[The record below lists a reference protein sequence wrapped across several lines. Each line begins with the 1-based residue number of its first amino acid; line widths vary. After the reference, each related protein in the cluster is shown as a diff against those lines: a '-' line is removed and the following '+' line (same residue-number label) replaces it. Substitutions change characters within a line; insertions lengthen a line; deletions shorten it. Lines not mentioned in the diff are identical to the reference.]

1 MKIYTLEFILTFL
14 FHGIVMKAKRQK
26 MKQLAICYERKTYN
40 IKTVEQLLGALFS
53 IHHILYKHFH
63 ENKVTKE
70 QSTRYILLSLL
81 KASFLQ
87 YSNIFI
93 ARRICEVLLV
103 HCSLFIRIKT
113 TFLRPTI
120 NWNYILIEY
129 FSVWKTK
136 GAQNQ
141 TLQRKLF

>member
-40 IKTVEQLLGALFS
+40 IKTVELLLGALFS

-63 ENKVTKE
+63 ENKVKKE

>member
-1 MKIYTLEFILTFL
+1 MKIYTLEFLLTFL

-63 ENKVTKE
+63 ENKVKKE